1 MIPGIELKICEQTSS
16 LVIAEISKFKTRS
29 KKEVLVDPLAE
40 LQIQTADDPLC
51 AITKDVAHSTN
62 RPKGVTLES
71 DF

>member
-1 MIPGIELKICEQTSS
+1 M
-16 LVIAEISKFKTRS
+16 
-29 KKEVLVDPLAE
+29 DPLAE

-62 RPKGVTLES
+62 RPKGVHVTLES